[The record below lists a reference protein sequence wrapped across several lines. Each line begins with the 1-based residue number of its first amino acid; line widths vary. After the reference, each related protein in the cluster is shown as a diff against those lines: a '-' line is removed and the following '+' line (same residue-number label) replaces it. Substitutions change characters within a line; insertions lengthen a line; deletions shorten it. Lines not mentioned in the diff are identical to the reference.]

1 MVENL
6 RGLQADVSIDRQ
18 LLIIRGLKNFDD
30 ILIDSKF
37 SDRGVLLI
45 LLISKLTKEIN
56 YFH

>member
-1 MVENL
+1 MAENL
-6 RGLQADVSIDRQ
+6 RGLQAGASIDRQ
-18 LLIIRGLKNFDD
+18 LLIVRGLKNFDD

-37 SDRGVLLI
+37 SDRGILLI